1 MDGVALERFDR
12 PLFVN
17 DAAQVLAR
25 PSDLAPRFDT
35 AFSILN
41 SRRLERLSVSHPVNV
56 RCEIVCCP
64 VGGQIKIAV
73 GEAIVRRIRMTS
85 IDFYKLLVELRR
97 EFSNSAVVKR
107 TYALSRFL
115 I

>member
-1 MDGVALERFDR
+1 MT
-12 PLFVN
+12 N
-17 DAAQVLAR
+17 AAVVLGCAG
-25 PSDLAPRFDT
+25 DLAPSFDT
-35 AFSILN
+35 AFSIFVR
-41 SRRLERLSVSHPVNV
+41 RRLKRLPVSHPVQVGN
-56 RCEIVCCP
+56 EIVSGT

-73 GEAIVRRIRMTS
+73 SEAIVRRIRMTS